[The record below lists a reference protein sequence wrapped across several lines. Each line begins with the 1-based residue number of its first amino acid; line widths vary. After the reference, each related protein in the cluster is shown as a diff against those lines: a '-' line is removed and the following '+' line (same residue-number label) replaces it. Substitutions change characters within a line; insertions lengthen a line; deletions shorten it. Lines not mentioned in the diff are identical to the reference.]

1 MNSIPSACQNLAFLA
16 DLEEIKVLGQG
27 GNGKVFH
34 VRNKETNKEYAL
46 KWIHLDY
53 SQDCGVSNEE
63 FFALQKQQWN
73 EIFTMKSLSST
84 KEIARFDNQI
94 SYTHPD
100 GQSVDSFILMELLTP
115 LDDLLKN
122 KTLTVG
128 MSKELVTNIS
138 TALTACHKLNIIH
151 GDIKPDNILY
161 GEDCFKLADFGVSLR
176 LQDNRYLR
184 PGGTPYYLPP
194 ECHQS
199 QEATALGDIYSLGM
213 TLYILFNDG
222 LLPFQKTPIE
232 QDELDAWKQCC
243 ELAERQEGSYP
254 PPKYAPKEIAD
265 VILRATAVKVQDR
278 FQTPQALADA
288 YCEAVGK
295 LTDEQRGLP
304 LPYGEHQI
312 VYRSTMAE
320 TPKFQNIS
328 RKRAT
333 STSAELSP
341 FAQQDGFSTV
351 NAADLKPK
359 TTDAVPATATQTN
372 PQPKKLPVPI
382 IAACAGAAVLLI
394 LLALVLLLGSGKPLT
409 ISVQPGAFEATVTL
423 GNATDDVSL
432 LVSASNTGE
441 GFTVTSADSVVTL
454 TGLAPET
461 SYTVQASMD
470 GQTAQEAF
478 RTKAAAIEHFQP
490 VSQNVF
496 TCSVTLLDSNSNLT
510 ALLSNDE
517 VTLLPDNQLTL
528 RDTRLISQNTAILL
542 SCSMQCEPGAF
553 EDSTMLLVLRAPDD
567 VVTQAIPVPAWTL
580 SSPSFRTTQ
589 NFSALFDE
597 YYNRHGRHFEG
608 EVKLEIYWLNELIGS
623 AELILN

>member
-16 DLEEIKVLGQG
+16 DLEEIKILGQG

-34 VRNKETNKEYAL
+34 VRDKEADKEYAL
-46 KWIHLDY
+46 KWMHLDY
-53 SQDCGVSNEE
+53 SQDYEVSNEE

-84 KEIARFDNQI
+84 KEIVQFYKQI

-115 LDDLLKN
+115 LSDLLKN

-128 MSKELVTNIS
+128 KSRELVTNIAS
-138 TALTACHKLNIIH
+138 ALTACHKLNIVH

-176 LQDNRYLR
+176 LQNNRYLR

-213 TLYILFNDG
+213 TLYTLFNDG

-232 QDELDAWKQCC
+232 KDELDAWKQCC

-254 PPKYAPKEIAD
+254 PPKYAPKEIGD
-265 VILRATAVKVQDR
+265 VILHATAVRVQDR

-288 YCEAVGK
+288 YCKAVDS
-295 LTDEQRGLP
+295 LTEEQRGVP

-312 VYRSTMAE
+312 IYRSTMAV
-320 TPKFQNIS
+320 TPKFQDIS
-328 RKRAT
+328 RKRNT
-333 STSAELSP
+333 STSAENSP
-341 FAQQDGFSTV
+341 FAQQAGFSTI
-351 NAADLKPK
+351 NAAKPQ
-359 TTDAVPATATQTN
+359 TTDAVPVTPKQTD
-372 PQPKKLPVPI
+372 PQPKKLPVMV
-382 IAACAGAAVLLI
+382 IAACAGAAVLLG
-394 LLALVLLLGSGKPLT
+394 LLALVLLLGSGKPLSM
-409 ISVQPGAFEATVTL
+409 SVQPGAFEAVVTL
-423 GNATDDVSL
+423 ENATGDVSL
-432 LVSASNTGE
+432 LVSAGGTDK
-441 GFTVTSADSVVTL
+441 GFTVTSADSAVTL

-461 SYTVQASMD
+461 AYTVQASMD

-478 RTKAAAIEHFQP
+478 RTTAAAIERFQP

-542 SCSMQCEPGAF
+542 SCSMQCEPGTF
-553 EDSTMLLVLRAPDD
+553 DDSTMLLVLRAPDD
-567 VVTQAIPVPAWTL
+567 VITEAIPVPAWTL

-589 NFSALFDE
+589 NFSSLFDE
-597 YYNRHGRHFEG
+597 YYNRHGRHYEG
-608 EVKLEIYWLNELIGS
+608 EVKMEIYWLNELIGS
-623 AELILN
+623 AELVLN